1 MKLIKYRLEGVQMEE
16 YDVIIIGAGPAGL
29 SAAIY
34 AGRQGMKTLVL
45 EMMVGAGSGY
55 MVPQMENYPGFEEI
69 SGKDLLALKNKQ
81 AAKHAIISNMEEVK
95 RIKKIDDLLLIES
108 SKSQYSSRS
117 IIIATGSRHRR
128 LQVPGES
135 EFLGRGVCYCATC
148 DGPLYQGKDVFMI
161 GGGNAAAQEALYLQ
175 SIGCYVTIVHRR
187 DELRAEKYLQEKLEE
202 KDIPIIWDTEV
213 EEIKGDKIVKQV
225 VLLNRKTGK
234 ESTVDVDGIFIAI
247 GDEPL
252 NKVAVSLG
260 VEIDNEGYIVTDK
273 YQRTN
278 IPRVYA
284 AGDITG
290 GVKQWLVAASEGAV
304 AALSAQ
310 KDINQ

>member
-1 MKLIKYRLEGVQMEE
+1 MEK

-81 AAKHAIISNMEEVK
+81 AAKHAIIANMEEVK
-95 RIKKIDDLLLIES
+95 SVKKIDDLLVIKS
-108 SKSQYSSRS
+108 SKSEYSARS

-148 DGPLYQGKDVFMI
+148 DGPLYQRKNVFMI

-187 DELRAEKYLQEKLEE
+187 DELRAEDYLQKKLEE
-202 KDIPIIWDTEV
+202 KDIPIIWDSVV
-213 EEIKGDKIVKQV
+213 EEIKGDTVVKQV

-234 ESTVDVDGIFIAI
+234 VSTVDVDGIFIAI

-252 NKVAVSLG
+252 NKVAVNLG
-260 VEIDNEGYIVTDK
+260 VEIDNEGYIITDK

-278 IPRVYA
+278 IFRVYA

-310 KDINQ
+310 KDVYQ